1 MNKKIIMTVA
11 AGAALIAGAT
21 AAISGESEERAVK
34 ARQAL
39 MQVYAFNLGQLG
51 AMVKGDMEYNADLA
65 KASADN
71 LVKATTM
78 NGMAMWP
85 TGSSMADE
93 GMAGKTWAK
102 ADIWADGS
110 DVGEKAKAMREAA
123 AQMAEVAGNGLD
135 AVKGAMGGVGGGC
148 KGCHEKFRAPKD

>member
-1 MNKKIIMTVA
+1 MKKLLIAATA
-11 AGAALIAGAT
+11 GLALFAGAN
-21 AAISGESEERAVK
+21 AAMSGEAEERAVK

-51 AMVKGDMEYNADLA
+51 AMVKGEKEYNADLA

-78 NGMAMWP
+78 NGMAMWVK
-85 TGSSMADE
+85 GSSMDDE
-93 GMAGKTWAK
+93 GMKGKTWAK

-148 KGCHEKFRAPKD
+148 KGCHEKFRAPQE

>member
-1 MNKKIIMTVA
+1 MKKMMIAMA
-11 AGAALIAGAT
+11 AGMALLAGAN
-21 AAISGESEERAVK
+21 AAMSGESEEKAVK

-51 AMVKGDMEYNADLA
+51 AMVKGEMDYNADLA

-71 LVKATTM
+71 LVKATSM

-85 TGSSMADE
+85 KGSSLADDVMAE
-93 GMAGKTWAK
+93 KTWAK
-102 ADIWADGS
+102 PEMWADGS

-123 AQMAEVAGNGLD
+123 VQMADVAGNGLD
-135 AVKGAMGGVGGGC
+135 AVKAAMGGVGGGC
-148 KGCHEKFRAPKD
+148 KGCHEKFRQAKN

>member
-1 MNKKIIMTVA
+1 MFNKLIVA
-11 AGAALIAGAT
+11 AAAGIALLASAN
-21 AAISGESEERAVK
+21 AAISGETEERAAK

-51 AMVKGDMEYNADLA
+51 AMVKGEAEYNADLA

-85 TGSSMADE
+85 KGSSMADE
-93 GMAGKTWAK
+93 GMTGKTWAK

-135 AVKGAMGGVGGGC
+135 AVKGAMGSVGDGC
-148 KGCHEKFRAPKD
+148 KACHEKFRAPKD

>member
-1 MNKKIIMTVA
+1 MNRKMMIALAT
-11 AGAALIAGAT
+11 GAALVAGAS
-21 AAISGESEERAVK
+21 AAISGEAEERAVK

-51 AMVKGDMEYNADLA
+51 AMVKGEMEYNADLA

-85 TGSSMADE
+85 KGSSMDDE

-110 DVGEKAKAMREAA
+110 DVGEKAKALREAA

-148 KGCHEKFRAPKD
+148 KGCHEKFRAPKN

>member
-1 MNKKIIMTVA
+1 MIALAT
-11 AGAALIAGAT
+11 GAALVAGAT
-21 AAISGESEERAVK
+21 AAISGEAEERAVK

-51 AMVKGDMEYNADLA
+51 AMVKGEMEYNADLA

-71 LVKATTM
+71 LVKASTM

-85 TGSSMADE
+85 KGSSMDDE

-110 DVGEKAKAMREAA
+110 GVGEKAKALREAA

-148 KGCHEKFRAPKD
+148 KGCHEKFRAPKN

>member
-1 MNKKIIMTVA
+1 MNRKIMIALAT
-11 AGAALIAGAT
+11 GAALVAGAT
-21 AAISGESEERAVK
+21 AAISGEAEERAVK

-51 AMVKGDMEYNADLA
+51 AMVKGEMEYNADLA
-65 KASADN
+65 KVSADN
-71 LVKATTM
+71 LVKASTM

-85 TGSSMADE
+85 KGSSMDAE

-110 DVGEKAKAMREAA
+110 DIGEKAKALREAA

-148 KGCHEKFRAPKD
+148 KGCHEKFRAPKN

>member
-1 MNKKIIMTVA
+1 MIALAT
-11 AGAALIAGAT
+11 GAALVAGAS
-21 AAISGESEERAVK
+21 AAISGEAEERAVK

-51 AMVKGDMEYNADLA
+51 AMVKGEMEYNADLA

-85 TGSSMADE
+85 KGSSMDDE

>member
-1 MNKKIIMTVA
+1 MIALAT
-11 AGAALIAGAT
+11 GAALVAGAT
-21 AAISGESEERAVK
+21 AAISGEAEERAVK

-51 AMVKGDMEYNADLA
+51 AMVKGEMEYNADLA

-85 TGSSMADE
+85 KGSSMDDE

-148 KGCHEKFRAPKD
+148 KGCHEKFRAPKN

>member
-1 MNKKIIMTVA
+1 MNRKVMIALAT
-11 AGAALIAGAT
+11 GAALMAGAT
-21 AAISGESEERAVK
+21 AAISGEAEERAVK

-51 AMVKGDMEYNADLA
+51 AMVKGEMEYNADLA

-85 TGSSMADE
+85 KGSSMDDE

-110 DVGEKAKAMREAA
+110 DVGEKAKALREAA

-148 KGCHEKFRAPKD
+148 KGCHEKFRAPKN

>member
-1 MNKKIIMTVA
+1 MNRKIMIALAT
-11 AGAALIAGAT
+11 GAALVAGAT
-21 AAISGESEERAVK
+21 AAISGEAEERAVK

-51 AMVKGDMEYNADLA
+51 AMVKGEMEYNADLA

-71 LVKATTM
+71 LVKASTM

-85 TGSSMADE
+85 KGSSMDDE

-110 DVGEKAKAMREAA
+110 DVGEKAKALREAA
-123 AQMAEVAGNGLD
+123 AQMAEGAGNGLD

-148 KGCHEKFRAPKD
+148 KGCHEKFRAPKN